1 MKVLIHDSAEA
12 AIAAIANRI
21 VEKVIA
27 KPTCV
32 LGLATGGT
40 VEPVY
45 EALVQKH
52 EQQNVSYSRIRTFN
66 LDEYVGLSPDHPM
79 SYHHFMEKHLFGR
92 TDIKSENTSIPFG
105 NAINPNEEARRYEA
119 AIKQCGGIDCQLLGI
134 GENGHI
140 GFNEPTSSLSSTVR
154 IKTLAPETVRANSR
168 YFKDIAEVPRLSI
181 TMGIGTILCAR
192 EIVLIAIGDNK
203 SKAALEMIEGPL
215 SARCPASALQLHPHA
230 EVYLDEAAASQLT
243 LRDYYE
249 AVHPNG
255 KVES

>member
-12 AIAAIANRI
+12 AVAAIANRI

-27 KPTCV
+27 KPACV

-45 EALVQKH
+45 DAMVQKYD
-52 EQQNVSYSRIRTFN
+52 QQKVSYSRIRTFN

-92 TDIKSENTSIPFG
+92 TDISASNTSIPFG
-105 NAINPNEEARRYEA
+105 NAANPAEEAKRYEA
-119 AIKQCGGIDCQLLGI
+119 EIKRCGGIDCQLLGV

-168 YFKDIAEVPRLSI
+168 YFQRIEDVPRLSI

-192 EIVLIAIGDNK
+192 EIVLIATGDNK
-203 SKAALEMIEGPL
+203 SKAVLEMIEGPL

-230 EVYLDEAAASQLT
+230 EIYLDAAAASQLT